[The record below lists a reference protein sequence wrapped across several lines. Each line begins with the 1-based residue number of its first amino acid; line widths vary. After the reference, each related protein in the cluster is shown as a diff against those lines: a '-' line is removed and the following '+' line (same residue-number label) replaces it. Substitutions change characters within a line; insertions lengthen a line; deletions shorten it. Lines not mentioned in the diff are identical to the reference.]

1 MYIESLALK
10 NFRNYESLDINFS
23 DKINI
28 LYGDNAQGKTNI
40 LEAIY
45 MSATTRSHKKSKDK
59 DIVRFGEN
67 DSHIRVNVKK
77 RDVGHRIDMH
87 LRKNGP
93 KGVAIDS
100 IPIRRSTELFGLIN
114 IIMFSPEDLSV
125 VKDGPGERRRFM
137 DMEICQLSRIYY
149 SNLSKYNKIL
159 DQRNNTL
166 KQISFSKGGNS
177 RKSSI
182 INGIKNGI
190 GSGIGSGINSGI
202 EDTLDIWDEQLAETG
217 SEIIKERK
225 NFIGMINEII
235 KEIHSNITS
244 ANEKIEIKY
253 EPNVSEEDFLK
264 VLKEKRNIDI
274 KNVTT
279 MTGPHRDDF
288 GIFINDND
296 VRVYGSQGQ
305 QRTAAL
311 SLKLAEIELVKK
323 VINDNPILLLDDVM
337 SELDSKRRDCL
348 LSGISDIQTIITCTG
363 YDDFIRQRINVDKIY
378 KISNGKI
385 V

>member
-10 NFRNYESLDINFS
+10 NFRNYESLDIKFS

-45 MSATTRSHKKSKDK
+45 MSATTRSHKKSKDR
-59 DIVRFGEN
+59 DIVKFGEN

-87 LRKNGP
+87 IRKSGP

-100 IPIRRSTELFGLIN
+100 IPIKRSTELFGLIN

-166 KQISFSKGGNS
+166 KSISFSKNNIKKGISNII
-177 RKSSI
+177 SSGFN
-182 INGIKNGI
+182 NGM
-190 GSGIGSGINSGI
+190 S
-202 EDTLDIWDEQLAETG
+202 DTLDIWDEQLSETG
-217 SEIIKERK
+217 SEIIKERN

-244 ANEKIEIKY
+244 DNEKIEIKY
-253 EPNVSEEDFLK
+253 EPNVSEDAFLNT
-264 VLKEKRNIDI
+264 LRDKRNIDI
-274 KNVTT
+274 KNMTT

-288 GIFINDND
+288 GIYINDND